1 VLQTTECV
9 DLVIQI
15 PQIIFSDNLASNF
28 LAVLSAFKTLAIF
41 VIARS
46 TSSAMSVEDEVK
58 K

>member
-15 PQIIFSDNLASNF
+15 PQIIFFQIIWPAM
-28 LAVLSAFKTLAIF
+28 AVLSAFKTLAIF

-46 TSSAMSVEDEVK
+46 TSSVMSVEDEK

>member
-15 PQIIFSDNLASNF
+15 PQIIFFQIIWPAM
-28 LAVLSAFKTLAIF
+28 AVLSAFKTLAIF